1 MEDRAVACTWEIHEN
16 RGLETAW
23 VTLDGGRLAARG
35 RAVGLAPEPYWVTYT
50 LETGD
55 RHVTRRLAVQVESAA
70 GARSLELQRSP
81 DGSWRAD
88 GAALADLAG
97 ALDCDLAFSPLTN
110 TMPIL
115 RHQLHQRG
123 GAARLAMAWVS
134 LPDLAVSRSEQGYE
148 HLRRIGDGA
157 VVRFTAGSFT
167 ADLEVDGDGLV
178 VRYPRLGYRLAR
190 AAVSRGQAP
199 HHRAPHQA

>member
-23 VTLDGGRLAARG
+23 VTLDSGRLTARG
-35 RAVGLAPEPYWVTYT
+35 RAVRLTPEPYWVAYT

-55 RHVTRRLAVQVESAA
+55 LHVTRRLTVQVESAA
-70 GARSLELQRSP
+70 GTRSLELLRSP
-81 DGSWRAD
+81 EGTWRAD
-88 GAALADLAG
+88 GATLAELTG

-115 RHQLHQRG
+115 RHQLHQRP

-134 LPDLAVSRSEQGYE
+134 LPDLVVSRSEQGYE
-148 HLRRIGDGA
+148 HLRRTTDGA

-167 ADLEVDGDGLV
+167 ADLEVDADGLV
-178 VRYPRLGYRLAR
+178 VRYPQLGSRLAR
-190 AAVSRGQAP
+190 VAVSG
-199 HHRAPHQA
+199 